1 MVTEQIVRDA
11 FYKASEDRK
20 GRKGLFREMAISA
33 SFPRSTRLGA
43 SQAKETLRPVFLL
56 KK

>member
-20 GRKGLFREMAISA
+20 KKPVVVEFENNLNDNC
-33 SFPRSTRLGA
+33 RLIADVINSG
-43 SQAKETLRPVFLL
+43 KTG
-56 KK
+56 K